1 MRSPRLIL
9 GSIVLALSLQPLLAQ
24 TIEKQPSKLDLGRA
38 SGFDFA
44 RVSDVARGD
53 KTATLSST
61 NSDRAKALLALQAA
75 SLQNSLTEPNGG
87 VCYNLRVYHFKRQ
100 GTEAPQMTGS
110 TTCTPNRPV
119 LKEADGA
126 SGPPPKAKYVPQ

>member
-1 MRSPRLIL
+1 MRSPSLIL
-9 GSIVLALSLQPLLAQ
+9 GSIVLALSLQLLFAQ
-24 TIEKQPSKLDLGRA
+24 TTEKQPNKLDLARA

-44 RVSDVARGD
+44 RVSDVARGE
-53 KTATLSST
+53 KAATVSSS
-61 NSDRAKALLALQAA
+61 NSDRAQALLALQAA

-87 VCYNLRVYHFKRQ
+87 VCYNLRVYYFKRQ

-119 LKEADGA
+119 LKQADGA
-126 SGPPPKAKYVPQ
+126 SGPPPKARYVPQ